1 MHRRACRK
9 VSVIAI
15 VFLCLFSF
23 STVGCAPTPSPTKT
37 ASANLK
43 RLKQQV
49 DTVKATEKVQKTQ
62 VAARHLGAGKSEP
75 IYHEK
80 TYPAG
85 SGPFPA
91 VIALHTAGGLKR
103 FKHLIQRYV
112 DDGFAVYA
120 PDYFTRHDI
129 NAGTRRFAFTSHRE
143 RIENDLSEIID
154 LMKQDP
160 KIDKN
165 NIFAA
170 GYSAG
175 GFYVCFLTG
184 KAMVNAGVALYGVW
198 SGPKRWGMRPYPVK
212 YFSKSSTPIL
222 ALHGEDDGTQRMRFV
237 EQAWDEAKNNGAT
250 LETHVYPGADHAW
263 DRKGSNK
270 WDYNE
275 EVDKD
280 SHKRTIE
287 FFKKHMK

>member
-1 MHRRACRK
+1 MHRRDCRK
-9 VSVIAI
+9 TFVIAI
-15 VFLCLFSF
+15 VFLCLCSF
-23 STVGCAPTPSPTKT
+23 ST
-37 ASANLK
+37 
-43 RLKQQV
+43 
-49 DTVKATEKVQKTQ
+49 
-62 VAARHLGAGKSEP
+62 AGKSEP

-91 VIALHTAGGLKR
+91 VIALHTAGGFKTV
-103 FKHLIQRYV
+103 KHLIQRYV

-129 NAGTRRFAFTSHRE
+129 KVRTRRFAFTSHRE
-143 RIENDLSEIID
+143 RIENDLSEIVD
-154 LMKQDP
+154 LMKRDP
-160 KIDKN
+160 KVDKN

-198 SGPKRWGMRPYPVK
+198 SGPKKWGMHPYPVK
-212 YFSKSSTPIL
+212 YFSNSSTPIL
-222 ALHGEDDGTQRMRFV
+222 ALHGKDDGTQKLKWMEMR
-237 EQAWDEAKNNGAT
+237 WDEAKDNGAT

-263 DRKGSNK
+263 DRKDSNK